1 MLLVSYMW
9 ASMTF
14 LPYMWASMTFWPEE
28 VCVKIRQLCF
38 SVHEID
44 HLLKISM
51 NRTVEQLAENSGE
64 KKELLNE
71 LK

>member
-1 MLLVSYMW
+1 
-9 ASMTF
+9 
-14 LPYMWASMTFWPEE
+14 MWASMTFWPEE